1 MQTKINSAVL
11 ASLLFGLTGVAAA
24 VPPGEDGLSMGAQL
38 GFIRDDNPRQ
48 QADEFEPQDD
58 RIVYSAANVGWNGS
72 YSLQKFGAAASIK
85 DVRYDKLDTL
95 NYRSYTQAAFWNW
108 ALADRLSGRLAYAR
122 DRTPVAL
129 KYWNGTEVDLLT
141 ASRPEAS
148 VAWALTPDWYLDA
161 RYQPTSNT
169 HSLGERRYLDNRSRD
184 QRYRIGMKL
193 PGGSGGGLLLRDNQ
207 LEYTRHDQVPAG
219 SQLDTGFRDRETSL
233 YASWVLSERTR
244 FSGKL
249 GYLSRKYDH
258 AVAYTAE
265 RDFSG
270 GIASLDASYGLS
282 GDAELTLNLARQVG
296 GEEESVFGTYAVHRI
311 VGAGLQWRLTP
322 LVRASA
328 SLRQDQ
334 IDYQGG
340 IGRSDRERI
349 AAVGL
354 AYQPHRLVDIGLN
367 YQIDRRTSN
376 ISLGAFTQRQISLF
390 AALNY

>member
-1 MQTKINSAVL
+1 MKIKQPLL
-11 ASLLFGLTGVAAA
+11 ASLLLGLSGAAVA
-24 VPPGEDGLSMGAQL
+24 VPPGEDGLTLGAQL
-38 GFIRDDNPRQ
+38 GVINDDNPRQ
-48 QADEFEPQDD
+48 LADESEPRAD
-58 RIVYSAANVGWNGS
+58 RIVYSAANVGWSGS
-72 YSLQKFGAAASIK
+72 YSLQKFGVAVGAK
-85 DVRYDKLDTL
+85 DVRYDKQGAL
-95 NYRSYTQAAFWNW
+95 NYRSYNQSVFWNW

-129 KYWNGTEVDLLT
+129 KYWSGNEVDLLT
-141 ASRPEAS
+141 ASRPEAT
-148 VAWALTPDWYLDA
+148 VAWALTPDWYVDA
-161 RYQPTSNT
+161 RYQPTENT
-169 HSLGERRYLDNRSRD
+169 HSLAERRYLDNRSRD
-184 QRYRIGMKL
+184 QRYRIGMKS
-193 PGGSGGGLLLRDNQ
+193 PGGFGGGLLWRDNQ
-207 LEYTRHDQVPAG
+207 LEYTRHDQAPAG

-233 YASWVLSERTR
+233 YASWALSERTR
-244 FSGKL
+244 FGGKL

-258 AVAYTAE
+258 AVAFTSE

-270 GIASLDASYGLS
+270 GIGSLDASYGLS

-311 VGAGLQWRLTP
+311 VGAGLQWRMTP
-322 LVRASA
+322 LLRASA
-328 SLRQDQ
+328 SLRQDR

-340 IGRSDRERI
+340 IGRSDRERT
-349 AAVGL
+349 ASVGL